1 MDDETIRQVDEL
13 WGKLGLGEFIP
24 SPSLNY
30 KGLVKNEGAVAK
42 G

>member
-1 MDDETIRQVDEL
+1 M
-13 WGKLGLGEFIP
+13 WGKLGLGELLA

-30 KGLVKNEGAVAK
+30 KGLVKNDGAVAE